1 MGSIYI
7 RDSWIVSHRVVN
19 IDNVNYVPGA
29 SRNVRLFAASLT
41 HPPFVRAYFF
51 TPSTLGSTS
60 TNLDGNRLLS
70 FLLNLYFVQAN
81 HPDNEDNLVGV
92 RLLPLVH
99 PDHGQELERGRG
111 GVHLRQ
117 LPA

>member
-7 RDSWIVSHRVVN
+7 RDSWVVSHRGVN

-41 HPPFVRAYFF
+41 HPPFLRAYFF

-70 FLLNLYFVQAN
+70 FFAQ
-81 HPDNEDNLVGV
+81 
-92 RLLPLVH
+92 PLFCA
-99 PDHGQELERGRG
+99 GQPPGQR
-111 GVHLRQ
+111 RQ
-117 LPA
+117 SRQRRTRCARPS

>member
-1 MGSIYI
+1 ME
-7 RDSWIVSHRVVN
+7 
-19 IDNVNYVPGA
+19 IDFC
-29 SRNVRLFAASLT
+29 L
-41 HPPFVRAYFF
+41 
-51 TPSTLGSTS
+51 
-60 TNLDGNRLLS
+60 

-99 PDHGQELERGRG
+99 PDHGQELEGGRG

-117 LPA
+117 LSTGDTQL